1 MKKKWLLLILI
12 LLSFSAVFVYFQ
24 FFKPAEND
32 KSKSKNNF
40 NALISNIEGLILKT
54 SKLKSEIEVSG
65 TIMPFDETNIV
76 SEVSGK
82 IVQLN
87 IPEGKFIKRGTLLI
101 KLFDDDLQ
109 AQLKMLEVQ
118 LKIAENNEQRLKS
131 LYNIQGTSQQEYDA
145 GLLQVNNI
153 KAQIEILKVNIG
165 KTEIKAP
172 YDGVIG
178 LKKVSLGQYITP
190 STQLVT
196 IRAINSLKLDFSI
209 PEKFG
214 SIMKPGAK
222 IQFNVSGSNDI
233 YYANVIANESSIET
247 DSRNLNVRA
256 LISGNIKGLLPGS
269 FAKVKANL
277 GDNENALLIPTSAI
291 IPQSSIKKVF
301 VAKNGLAQSV
311 TITTGVRQADGVEV
325 LSGLNEGDTLIVTG
339 ILFVKPNSPI
349 KFSKVK

>member
-1 MKKKWLLLILI
+1 
-12 LLSFSAVFVYFQ
+12 
-24 FFKPAEND
+24 
-32 KSKSKNNF
+32 
-40 NALISNIEGLILKT
+40 
-54 SKLKSEIEVSG
+54 
-65 TIMPFDETNIV
+65 
-76 SEVSGK
+76 
-82 IVQLN
+82 
-87 IPEGKFIKRGTLLI
+87 
-101 KLFDDDLQ
+101 
-109 AQLKMLEVQ
+109 
-118 LKIAENNEQRLKS
+118 
-131 LYNIQGTSQQEYDA
+131 
-145 GLLQVNNI
+145 
-153 KAQIEILKVNIG
+153 
-165 KTEIKAP
+165 
-172 YDGVIG
+172 
-178 LKKVSLGQYITP
+178 
-190 STQLVT
+190 
-196 IRAINSLKLDFSI
+196 
-209 PEKFG
+209 
-214 SIMKPGAK
+214 MKPGAK

-233 YYANVIANESSIET
+233 YYANVIDNESSIET